1 MTTYFPISNT
11 VPQYVTP
18 AGAPYSGAVLKAYED
33 NTTTP
38 IQMATDY
45 TGATLVN
52 TITLNAQGFPAVA
65 GSVVVPHIAENY
77 KLALY
82 PDAASA
88 AANTGAVWIVDDFQ
102 ISSTA
107 SFGSLTDVAS
117 ASTISLNSTTTNY
130 FNITGT
136 TTITEIT
143 LAEGV
148 EVTVKFAGVLILT
161 NGAFLILKGGANIT
175 TGAGDIAVFRGEAG
189 GVVRMLDYVD
199 VSVTPTGG
207 NIWIPIKQTLIT
219 TSVGSVDFIHNV
231 GGVVLDGTYTSYKFI
246 VRGMNGN
253 AGANF
258 DIKYSTNLGGA
269 WNSPSTNG
277 GGIYTRSGSTTVNG
291 RASMVIFD
299 NASTSTSD
307 CFSGEILL
315 HNLASTNKYK
325 NGTSFMSGVT
335 SAGPYQTEV
344 MGFSFPTIS
353 AVNGIQFL
361 MSVGNIDD
369 GVIELYGLKGF

>member
-11 VPQYVTP
+11 VPQYVLPT
-18 AGAPYSGAVLKAYED
+18 GAPYSGAVLKAYED

-107 SFGSLTDVAS
+107 SFGSLTDVPS
-117 ASTISLNSTTTNY
+117 ASTISLNSTATNY

-148 EVTVKFAGVLILT
+148 EVTVKFAGALTLT

-199 VSVTPTGG
+199 VSMPAIVSASGSEK
-207 NIWIPIKQTLIT
+207 IVST
-219 TSVGSVDFIHNV
+219 TISASVGTVEFINGT
-231 GGVVLDGTYTSYKFI
+231 GGVVIDSTYRSYKLVLSGI
-246 VRGMNGN
+246 RMTSDPADVSIQLRRSDTL
-253 AGANF
+253 AWV
-258 DIKYSTNLGGA
+258 SPGGA
-269 WNSPSTNG
+269 SNAPGIIANGSTSAIAYNSLDVADTLRGATCDMSAEILVMNLNAASSKVAISRATGLGSAAYNFHNMSHNFNYTQIMD
-277 GGIYTRSGSTTVNG
+277 GIRLSGSNNFT
-291 RASMVIFD
+291 A
-299 NASTSTSD
+299 
-307 CFSGEILL
+307 
-315 HNLASTNKYK
+315 
-325 NGTSFMSGVT
+325 GT
-335 SAGPYQTEV
+335 
-344 MGFSFPTIS
+344 
-353 AVNGIQFL
+353 
-361 MSVGNIDD
+361 ID
-369 GVIELYGLKGF
+369 LYGYK

>member
-1 MTTYFPISNT
+1 MPTYFPISNT
-11 VPQYVTP
+11 VPQYVLPT
-18 AGAPYSGAVLKAYED
+18 GAPYSGAVLKAYED

-107 SFGSLTDVAS
+107 SFGSLTDVPS
-117 ASTISLNSTTTNY
+117 ASTISLNSTATNY

-148 EVTVKFAGVLILT
+148 EVTVKFADVLILT
-161 NGAFLILKGGANIT
+161 NGSFLILKGGANIT

-199 VSVTPTGG
+199 VSMPAIVSTSGSEK
-207 NIWIPIKQTLIT
+207 IVST
-219 TSVGSVDFIHNV
+219 TISASVGTVEFINGT
-231 GGVVLDGTYTSYKFI
+231 GGVVIDSTYRSYKLVLSGI
-246 VRGMNGN
+246 RMTSDPADVSIQLRR
-253 AGANF
+253 ADTSAWV
-258 DIKYSTNLGGA
+258 SPGGA
-269 WNSPSTNG
+269 SNAP
-277 GGIYTRSGSTTVNG
+277 GIIANGSTSAIAYNSLDIADTLRG
-291 RASMVIFD
+291 ATCDMS
-299 NASTSTSD
+299 A
-307 CFSGEILL
+307 EILVMNL
-315 HNLASTNKYK
+315 NAASNKVAISRATGLGSAAYNFHNMSHNFNYTQIMDGIRL
-325 NGTSFMSGVT
+325 NGSNNFT
-335 SAGPYQTEV
+335 AG
-344 MGFSFPTIS
+344 TI
-353 AVNGIQFL
+353 
-361 MSVGNIDD
+361 D
-369 GVIELYGLKGF
+369 LYGYK